1 MKTRRGLLLVV
12 GANLLALPFRS
23 LAQPKERVWRV
34 GFLWPRAHLE
44 PSVSDHYDEVAR
56 GLRNLGYVEGKN
68 LVIET
73 RSAEGHYERLPALA
87 AELIQL
93 KVDVIVT
100 DGTAG
105 IVAAQKATSTVPIV
119 FGSAGDPV
127 GNGLVRSLAR
137 PGGNTTGISLLAG
150 DSLAGKQLE
159 ILLALVPRLSHLA
172 VLFNPKNAYSLL
184 ALKNMEAAAKKKMVQ
199 VLRVEAWT
207 PAGIDEGV
215 AQLTAK
221 KVDALIWLSD
231 AVIFQQRCQIAALAA
246 RYRIPAMGQSA
257 TYTECG
263 GLINYGSNQFD
274 NYYRAARMVD
284 KILKGANPGELPV
297 EQPTK
302 LELFLNR
309 KAARALGLEFPPELL
324 LLADKV
330 IE

>member
-1 MKTRRGLLLVV
+1 MRTRRGLLLAV
-12 GANLLALPFRS
+12 GGGLLALPFRS

-34 GFLWPRAHLE
+34 GLLWPRAHLE
-44 PSVSDHYDEVAR
+44 PSASDYYDEVPK
-56 GLRNLGYVEGKN
+56 GLRDLGYVEGKN

-73 RSAEGHYERLPALA
+73 RYAEGNYERLPALA

-105 IVAAQKATSTVPIV
+105 VMGAQKATSTVPIV

-150 DSLAGKQLE
+150 DSIVGKQLE
-159 ILLALVPRLSHLA
+159 MLLALVPRLTRLA
-172 VLFNPKNAYSLL
+172 VLFNPKNAYSLS
-184 ALKNMEAAAKKKMVQ
+184 ALKSLEAAAQEKSVHVQ
-199 VLRVEAWT
+199 RVEARS
-207 PAGIDEGV
+207 PQEIGEGM
-215 AQLTAK
+215 AQVSAK
-221 KVDALIWLSD
+221 KADALIYLSD
-231 AVIFQQRCQIAALAA
+231 AVIFQQRCQISTLAA
-246 RYRIPAMGQSA
+246 MYRIPAMGQNRN
-257 TYTECG
+257 YTDCG
-263 GLINYGSNQFD
+263 GLVAYGSNQFN

-284 KILKGANPGELPV
+284 KILKGVNPAELPV

-309 KAARALGLEFPPELL
+309 RAARALGLDFPADLL